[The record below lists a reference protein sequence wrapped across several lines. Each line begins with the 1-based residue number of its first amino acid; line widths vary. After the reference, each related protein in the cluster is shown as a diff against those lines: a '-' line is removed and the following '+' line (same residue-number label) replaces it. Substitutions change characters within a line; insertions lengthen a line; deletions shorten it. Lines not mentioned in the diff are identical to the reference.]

1 MFIFSMDLMF
11 KLKALNS
18 VYDILFMFDFNME
31 SGSLRAGNM
40 KSISVGNICLE
51 DFNGVKDLNYGL
63 NYFFYLVIF
72 LVMLECFEY
81 SFKL

>member
-31 SGSLRAGNM
+31 NGILRDGNM
-40 KSISVGNICLE
+40 KYANVGNICFNL
-51 DFNGVKDLNYGL
+51 DFNGVRDLNYGL
-63 NYFFYLVIF
+63 IYFFYWV
-72 LVMLECFEY
+72 VY
-81 SFKL
+81 